1 MSNFQINGIPFP
13 TPVIKNRPDEVKPA
27 TLGNESNGTSFGDV
41 LENAI
46 QEVSS
51 LQQEAGAESQ
61 KLLTGNTQD
70 IHSAMVALQKAAGSS
85 LPALVARSGSR
96 LEVAPSKLEA
106 YGIESMIVAP

>member
-46 QEVSS
+46 QEVSN

-61 KLLTGNTQD
+61 KLLTGSQD
-70 IHSAMVALQKAAGSS
+70 IHSAMVALQKADVSFQMMMQVRNK
-85 LPALVARSGSR
+85 LVS
-96 LEVAPSKLEA
+96 A
-106 YGIESMIVAP
+106 YQEIMKTQV

>member
-13 TPVIKNRPDEVKPA
+13 SPVIKNRPDEIKPA

-46 QEVSS
+46 QEVSN
-51 LQQEAGAESQ
+51 LQQEAGSESQ

-70 IHSAMVALQKAAGSS
+70 IHSAMVALQKADVSFQMMMQVRNK
-85 LPALVARSGSR
+85 LVS
-96 LEVAPSKLEA
+96 A
-106 YGIESMIVAP
+106 YQEIMKTTV